1 MRPPGSLGRKR
12 RLCLL
17 LLRSRRAP
25 DTARCAGAAMCT
37 RPAATCALSTQK
49 HAFSRLITL
58 PQPERLSAPHPP
70 ASQLR
75 YKIRRHTCSHFLP
88 G

>member
-17 LLRSRRAP
+17 LLRSLRAP

-37 RPAATCALSTQK
+37 RPATDQRPHHLEAGLQQAYGPAAAK
-49 HAFSRLITL
+49 A
-58 PQPERLSAPHPP
+58 SACFTSSCLM
-70 ASQLR
+70 A
-75 YKIRRHTCSHFLP
+75 
-88 G
+88 